1 MGTRKGVAGYW
12 NGRNGPEAYP
22 TKKIKPK
29 KKKKKIWQSRNRQFT
44 FKSINLSQS
53 C

>member
-29 KKKKKIWQSRNRQFT
+29 KKKKK
-44 FKSINLSQS
+44 NLAVKKQAVHI
-53 C
+53 